1 MNTLSKNLI
10 FSGGMPLQY
19 LGPIP
24 SSVHSHDK
32 RQLISRASELLL
44 HPDTIHYSKMTIMK
58 PLCTLLACAVLFSC
72 AEKKAPK
79 VEQPLMKVK
88 AYPSTAKVD
97 SMLDFHGT
105 LVNDPYLWLENDTS
119 DATAQWVDAQN
130 AVTRS
135 FLDSIPFRKAL
146 RQRYEEL
153 FNFEKVG
160 APTKVGDYYFIFKNS
175 GLEAQGKYFVRK
187 GLNGPDELFIDI
199 NAMSPDGTVAV
210 ELMGASDDNK
220 YIAVNISEAGS
231 DWSKIVIYDV
241 ATKQPTGDEIK
252 WVKFSGA
259 AWYGNGFY
267 YSRYPEPKKGEELS
281 GNNQNH
287 MVYYH
292 TMGQPQESDQLVYA
306 SKEHIDYYHNVYL
319 SEDKQYLFLVASPGT
334 DGYEI
339 WYKNPADITGAFQ
352 PLFTDINFKTSPIE
366 ALPNGHL
373 LVLTNVDA
381 PNYRLVEVDPKQ
393 ADKANWKDI
402 IPATNHLLQS
412 VTTGGGYLF
421 ADYLENANS
430 RIYQMN
436 YDGTNKKEIAMPDR
450 TGSAGGFGG
459 KKEDTFGFYSFT
471 SFTYPGVI
479 YQYDYASGKST
490 PFYTPQLK
498 FDPTAYESKQV
509 TYTSKDGTP
518 VNMFIV
524 HKKGLKLDG
533 TNPTLLYGYGGF
545 NVNLTPSF
553 STSRIMLLENGGVY
567 AMANLRGGGEF
578 GEEWHKAGM
587 LAKKQNVFDDF
598 ISAAEYLIKEGYT
611 SSEKLAIEGAS
622 NGGLLVGACM
632 VQRPELFK
640 VAFPAVGVLDMLRYH
655 KFTVGK
661 GWIPEYGC
669 ADNSLEEFNYLYK
682 YSPYHNLKKGTSYP
696 ATMVMTADHDDR
708 VVPAHSFKFAAR
720 MQEYHVGDHPV
731 LIRIEKSAG
740 HGAGKSTEQ
749 VLEEQTDKWAFMLY
763 MMRGME

>member
-1 MNTLSKNLI
+1 MKKMKI
-10 FSGGMPLQY
+10 IYAF
-19 LGPIP
+19 LGAI
-24 SSVHSHDK
+24 
-32 RQLISRASELLL
+32 
-44 HPDTIHYSKMTIMK
+44 
-58 PLCTLLACAVLFSC
+58 VLFSC
-72 AEKKAPK
+72 AEKKAPVTPPK
-79 VEQPLMKVK
+79 LMKI
-88 AYPSTAKVD
+88 AQYPNTEKQD
-97 SMLDFHGT
+97 SLLQFHGT
-105 LVNDPYLWLENDTS
+105 AVNDPYLWLENDTS
-119 DATAQWVDAQN
+119 AATAAWVNAQN

-135 FLDSIPFRKAL
+135 YLDSIPFRAEL
-146 RQRYEEL
+146 RQRYETL

-160 APTKVGDYYFIFKNS
+160 APVKVGDYYFIYKNS

-187 GLNGPDELFIDI
+187 GLSGTDELFIDI

-241 ATKQPTGDEIK
+241 ASKQPLMDEIK

-259 AWYGNGFY
+259 AWFGNGFY
-267 YSRYPEPKKGEELS
+267 YSRYPEPRMGEELS

-287 MVYYH
+287 MVFYH
-292 TMGQPQESDQLVYA
+292 TLGQPQSEDQLVYRSA
-306 SKEHIDYYHNVYL
+306 EHIDYYHNVYL
-319 SEDKQYLFLVASPGT
+319 TEDKKFLFLVASPGT

-339 WYKNPADITGAFQ
+339 WYKNPADITGKFE
-352 PLFTDINFKTSPIE
+352 PLFTDIQFKTSPIE
-366 ALPNGHL
+366 SLPNGQL

-381 PNYRLVEVDPKQ
+381 PNYRLVQVDPAHPEKT
-393 ADKANWKDI
+393 NWKDV
-402 IPATNHLLQS
+402 IPTSNHLLQS

-421 ADYLENANS
+421 ADYLENSNS
-430 RIYQMN
+430 RIYQMA
-436 YDGTNKKEIAMPDR
+436 YDGSGKREIAMPDK

-459 KKEDTFGFYSFT
+459 KKEDAFSFYSFT

-479 YQYDYASGKST
+479 YQFDYATGQST
-490 PFYTPQLK
+490 EFYRPNLK
-498 FDPTAYESKQV
+498 FDPSGYESKQIS
-509 TYTSKDGTP
+509 YTSKDGTA

-524 HKKGLKLDG
+524 HKKGIKMDG

-553 STSRIMLLENGGVY
+553 STSRMLLLENGGVY
-567 AMANLRGGGEF
+567 AMVNLRGGGEY

-587 LAKKQNVFDDF
+587 LDKKQNVFDDF
-598 ISAAEYLIKEGYT
+598 ISAAEYMIKQGYT
-611 SSEKLAIEGAS
+611 SSEKLAIEGGS

-640 VAFPAVGVLDMLRYH
+640 VAFPAVGVLDMLRFH

-682 YSPYHNLKKGTSYP
+682 YSPYHNLKKGTAYP

-720 MQEYHVGDHPV
+720 LQDYHQGDNPV
-731 LIRIEKSAG
+731 VIRIEKSAG

-749 VLEEQTDKWAFMLY
+749 TLEEQADKWAFMFY
-763 MMRGME
+763 NMRITSVLK